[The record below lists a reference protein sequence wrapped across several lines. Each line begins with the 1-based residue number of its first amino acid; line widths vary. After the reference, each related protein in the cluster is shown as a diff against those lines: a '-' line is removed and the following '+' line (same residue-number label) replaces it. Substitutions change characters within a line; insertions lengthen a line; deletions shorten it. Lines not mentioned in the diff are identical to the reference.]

1 MSSLFSLLS
10 YLGNEALWDDLAPWV
25 SILFSHVLDPQPVL
39 SPAEYDALESPSEA
53 FRKVTSE
60 DILKMVEENRY
71 SWVDGVSVSHGKNQ
85 SDRKQPR
92 EAWVA
97 SAQPGMKEGASFDA
111 RLPGAVGGFKE
122 EEWSC
127 V

>member
-1 MSSLFSLLS
+1 MGRWGFS
-10 YLGNEALWDDLAPWV
+10 
-25 SILFSHVLDPQPVL
+25 
-39 SPAEYDALESPSEA
+39 ESWE
-53 FRKVTSE
+53 
-60 DILKMVEENRY
+60 
-71 SWVDGVSVSHGKNQ
+71 NQ

-92 EAWVA
+92 EGWEV

>member
-1 MSSLFSLLS
+1 MSPFSLLP

-71 SWVDGVSVSHGKNQ
+71 SWADGVSVSHGKTSQ
-85 SDRKQPR
+85 IESSPVKDGRCLLSL
-92 EAWVA
+92 E
-97 SAQPGMKEGASFDA
+97 
-111 RLPGAVGGFKE
+111 
-122 EEWSC
+122 
-127 V
+127 